1 VARSDRTSRIAASVS
16 RSAGMPGAS
25 ATLSAL
31 PGSALGSLL
40 LDVFRTRAE
49 RIAPADVHAAASR
62 ALHAPSAVDARTL
75 HALDAAALEAASGF
89 EAIDLAPVAPFGACA
104 ALSAIDQNNVLTTL
118 RGAELLADP
127 TVALALVAAARR
139 RRAPRPREPVR
150 LCASARLV
158 RLQPIETPVF
168 TPHFR
173 LFALVTAG
181 RDAGEHRFETEAL
194 REHVLAW
201 LALFSRLRSEG
212 FRIDGAEVQVSDAV
226 AVEAIC
232 AAAGVDVA
240 EVRATAAAHRVGTAA
255 EALARRGVTLPG
267 PLRDPRRDLGA
278 LHARIPLEAA
288 LRLDRV
294 VEAVFPP
301 IAVAYPEVPLRLDLS
316 RLEGLGYYPSLM
328 LRILLRGPPGALPV
342 IDGGFTA
349 WTQALLSD
357 RKERLL
363 ASAFGS
369 ELVAKLYGP
378 HRQSSSVT
386 SS

>member
-127 TVALALVAAARR
+127 TVALALVAAACR

-255 EALARRGVTLPG
+255 EALARRGVTPPAATSARSTRASRWRRRCASTASSRRCSRRSPWRTRRCRSG
-267 PLRDPRRDLGA
+267 STSRGSRGSATTPRSCCGSCSADLR
-278 LHARIPLEAA
+278 AR
-288 LRLDRV
+288 
-294 VEAVFPP
+294 
-301 IAVAYPEVPLRLDLS
+301 S
-316 RLEGLGYYPSLM
+316 R
-328 LRILLRGPPGALPV
+328 
-342 IDGGFTA
+342 
-349 WTQALLSD
+349 
-357 RKERLL
+357 
-363 ASAFGS
+363 
-369 ELVAKLYGP
+369 
-378 HRQSSSVT
+378 
-386 SS
+386 